1 MAVMANVSLIGRM
14 LHAIDEYEA
23 GRLSTE
29 QVEQFIEF
37 HIGGLE
43 RIGLREV
50 RESRNLC
57 HRLVDAHCSVGEEKF
72 IGDEQVSGVV
82 SEMRRFLR
90 SLPDGQNAEPT
101 DAMDSR

>member
-1 MAVMANVSLIGRM
+1 MANVSLIGRM

-29 QVEQFIEF
+29 QVERFIEF
-37 HIGGLE
+37 HMGGLE

-57 HRLVDAHCSVGEEKF
+57 HRLVAAHCLVGEEEF
-72 IGDEQVSGVV
+72 IGAEQVSGVV

-90 SLPDGQNAEPT
+90 SLPDGQNAEPSN
-101 DAMDSR
+101 AMDSR